1 MATNFFSRWSQRKL
15 DESTDESQETE
26 QTLEITESSSE
37 ISSGQSNASSEI
49 EQVDT
54 EASTETTLSSAGAEE
69 ATDVQGLAPEEDV
82 SVAQLLVSEAS
93 ESVKKA
99 ALRKLFLSEEF
110 NVRDGL
116 DDYDDDYSNL
126 KSLSEGVAET
136 LRDWVKDKTEEET
149 APEEEQV
156 IDNKHEGEVLEQDF
170 GASFDFFTDASPFAA
185 GDFVLASFNLI
196 ANSEGLTSFSLTD
209 FWNPAAFSDYNIAFS
224 GTDSINVS
232 AIPEPTSIA
241 LLMLAGCAL
250 ISTRRKV
257 K

>member
-15 DESTDESQETE
+15 DESTDEPLEVE
-26 QTLEITESSSE
+26 QTLEATELTSSDSSSSE
-37 ISSGQSNASSEI
+37 ILPADLSPEMEAAAPQSLESEALETNEEVNASDV
-49 EQVDT
+49 QDP
-54 EASTETTLSSAGAEE
+54 APE
-69 ATDVQGLAPEEDV
+69 ATEDL

-149 APEEEQV
+149 TPEEEQV
-156 IDNKHEGEVLEQDF
+156 IDNKTEGEVLEH
-170 GASFDFFTDASPFAA
+170 
-185 GDFVLASFNLI
+185 
-196 ANSEGLTSFSLTD
+196 SESDLEVSDNEFETSESAEITEQEKQLYKNTVSND
-209 FWNPAAFSDYNIAFS
+209 NATMSDEADLKEMGQNI
-224 GTDSINVS
+224 
-232 AIPEPTSIA
+232 PHKE
-241 LLMLAGCAL
+241 
-250 ISTRRKV
+250 
-257 K
+257 

>member
-37 ISSGQSNASSEI
+37 ISSGQSNASSKI

-136 LRDWVKDKTEEET
+136 LRDWVKDKTEDET
-149 APEEEQV
+149 TPEEEQA
-156 IDNKHEGEVLEQDF
+156 IDNKDEGEVL
-170 GASFDFFTDASPFAA
+170 G
-185 GDFVLASFNLI
+185 
-196 ANSEGLTSFSLTD
+196 NSESDLEVSDNELETSESAEITEQEKKLYKNTV
-209 FWNPAAFSDYNIAFS
+209 SDINTTMSDEADLKEMGQNI
-224 GTDSINVS
+224 
-232 AIPEPTSIA
+232 PHKE
-241 LLMLAGCAL
+241 
-250 ISTRRKV
+250 
-257 K
+257 

>member
-15 DESTDESQETE
+15 DESTDEPLEVE
-26 QTLEITESSSE
+26 QTLEATELTSSDSSSE
-37 ISSGQSNASSEI
+37 VSPEMEAAAPQSLESDALETNEEVNASDV
-49 EQVDT
+49 QDP
-54 EASTETTLSSAGAEE
+54 APE
-69 ATDVQGLAPEEDV
+69 ATEDL

-149 APEEEQV
+149 TPEEEQV
-156 IDNKHEGEVLEQDF
+156 IDNKTEGEVLEH
-170 GASFDFFTDASPFAA
+170 
-185 GDFVLASFNLI
+185 
-196 ANSEGLTSFSLTD
+196 SESDLEVSDNEFETSESAEITEQEKQLYKNT
-209 FWNPAAFSDYNIAFS
+209 
-224 GTDSINVS
+224 VS
-232 AIPEPTSIA
+232 ANNATMSDEADLKEMGQNIPHKE
-241 LLMLAGCAL
+241 
-250 ISTRRKV
+250 
-257 K
+257 

>member
-15 DESTDESQETE
+15 DESTDEPLEAQ
-26 QTLEITESSSE
+26 QTLEETELTSSDSSSE
-37 ISSGQSNASSEI
+37 VSPEMEAAAPQSLESDALETNEEVNASDV
-49 EQVDT
+49 QDP
-54 EASTETTLSSAGAEE
+54 APE
-69 ATDVQGLAPEEDV
+69 ATEDL

-149 APEEEQV
+149 TPEEEQV
-156 IDNKHEGEVLEQDF
+156 IDNKTEGEVLEHSESDLEVSDNEF
-170 GASFDFFTDASPFAA
+170 ETSESAEITEHEKELYKNTASDDNATM
-185 GDFVLASFNLI
+185 
-196 ANSEGLTSFSLTD
+196 
-209 FWNPAAFSDYNIAFS
+209 SDEADLKEMGQNI
-224 GTDSINVS
+224 
-232 AIPEPTSIA
+232 PHKE
-241 LLMLAGCAL
+241 
-250 ISTRRKV
+250 
-257 K
+257 

>member
-15 DESTDESQETE
+15 DESNDEPLEVEQALEATE
-26 QTLEITESSSE
+26 LTSSDSSSE
-37 ISSGQSNASSEI
+37 VSPADLSSEM
-49 EQVDT
+49 
-54 EASTETTLSSAGAEE
+54 EAAAPQSLESDALETNEEVHAADVQDPAPE
-69 ATDVQGLAPEEDV
+69 ATEDL

-149 APEEEQV
+149 APEEEQL
-156 IDNKHEGEVLEQDF
+156 IDNKDEGEVLE
-170 GASFDFFTDASPFAA
+170 
-185 GDFVLASFNLI
+185 
-196 ANSEGLTSFSLTD
+196 NSESDLDVSDNELETSESAEITEQEKELYKNTV
-209 FWNPAAFSDYNIAFS
+209 SDDNATMSDEADLREMGQNI
-224 GTDSINVS
+224 
-232 AIPEPTSIA
+232 PHKE
-241 LLMLAGCAL
+241 
-250 ISTRRKV
+250 
-257 K
+257 

>member
-15 DESTDESQETE
+15 DESNDEP
-26 QTLEITESSSE
+26 LEAPALTSSDSSSSE
-37 ISSGQSNASSEI
+37 ISPADLSSEI
-49 EQVDT
+49 EAAAPQSLESDALETNEEVH
-54 EASTETTLSSAGAEE
+54 ASDVQDPAPE
-69 ATDVQGLAPEEDV
+69 ATEDL

-149 APEEEQV
+149 TLEEEQI
-156 IDNKHEGEVLEQDF
+156 IDSKDESEVLEH
-170 GASFDFFTDASPFAA
+170 
-185 GDFVLASFNLI
+185 
-196 ANSEGLTSFSLTD
+196 SESDLEVSDNEFETSESAEITEQEKELYKNTVSND
-209 FWNPAAFSDYNIAFS
+209 NATMSDEDDLKEMGQNI
-224 GTDSINVS
+224 
-232 AIPEPTSIA
+232 PHKE
-241 LLMLAGCAL
+241 
-250 ISTRRKV
+250 
-257 K
+257 

>member
-37 ISSGQSNASSEI
+37 ISSGQSN
-49 EQVDT
+49 
-54 EASTETTLSSAGAEE
+54 TETTLSSAGAEE

-149 APEEEQV
+149 TLEEEQV
-156 IDNKHEGEVLEQDF
+156 IDNKDEGDVLEGTESDLEVSDNELETSESAEIAEEEKELYKNTVPDI
-170 GASFDFFTDASPFAA
+170 GAA
-185 GDFVLASFNLI
+185 I
-196 ANSEGLTSFSLTD
+196 
-209 FWNPAAFSDYNIAFS
+209 SDEADLKKMGQNI
-224 GTDSINVS
+224 
-232 AIPEPTSIA
+232 PHKE
-241 LLMLAGCAL
+241 
-250 ISTRRKV
+250 
-257 K
+257 

>member
-15 DESTDESQETE
+15 DESNDEPLEVE
-26 QTLEITESSSE
+26 QILEATKLTSSDSSSSE
-37 ISSGQSNASSEI
+37 ISPADLSSEM
-49 EQVDT
+49 
-54 EASTETTLSSAGAEE
+54 EAAAPQSLESDALETNEEVHASDVQDPAPE
-69 ATDVQGLAPEEDV
+69 ATEDL

-149 APEEEQV
+149 TLEEEQI
-156 IDNKHEGEVLEQDF
+156 IDSKDESEVLEH
-170 GASFDFFTDASPFAA
+170 
-185 GDFVLASFNLI
+185 
-196 ANSEGLTSFSLTD
+196 SESDLEVSDNEFETSESAEITEQENELYKNTVSND
-209 FWNPAAFSDYNIAFS
+209 NATMLDEDDLKEMGQNI
-224 GTDSINVS
+224 
-232 AIPEPTSIA
+232 PHKE
-241 LLMLAGCAL
+241 
-250 ISTRRKV
+250 
-257 K
+257 